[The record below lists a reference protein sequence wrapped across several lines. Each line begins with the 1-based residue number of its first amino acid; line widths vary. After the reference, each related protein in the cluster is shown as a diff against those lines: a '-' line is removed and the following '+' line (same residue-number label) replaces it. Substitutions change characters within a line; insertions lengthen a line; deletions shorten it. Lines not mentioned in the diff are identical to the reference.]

1 NYKEINAK
9 DVVANPDSIF
19 HYYKELI
26 QLRKKHPIIVYGKY
40 DLLNRDSENIFAYT
54 RTYEGEQLLVVSN
67 FTKNELSYNVPE
79 KLMDYSSSSLMI
91 GNYKDVDEHLKQKL
105 TLNPFETRVY
115 YLK

>member
-1 NYKEINAK
+1 GIRDRNVTGVQTCA
-9 DVVANPDSIF
+9 
-19 HYYKELI
+19 L
-26 QLRKKHPIIVYGKY
+26 PIYGKY

-67 FTKNELSYNVPE
+67 FTKNKLSYNVPE

-91 GNYKDVDEHLKQKL
+91 GNYKDVDGNLKQKL
-105 TLNPFETRVY
+105 TLNHFETRVY